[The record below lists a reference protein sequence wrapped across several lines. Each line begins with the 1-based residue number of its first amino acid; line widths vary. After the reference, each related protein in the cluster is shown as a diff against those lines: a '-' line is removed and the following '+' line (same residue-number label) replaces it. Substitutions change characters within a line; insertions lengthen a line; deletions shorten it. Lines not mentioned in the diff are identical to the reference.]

1 MFPPPSPNQF
11 IAFSASNNLHSITES
26 ILLREQIHQI
36 IYILVDSV
44 ERTNPYDLKT
54 SNGFPRRSSYRL
66 LLLLVLRF
74 PLASKFSGMW
84 RGLLICR
91 QVVVLHQLPFR
102 LLTISHL
109 HLLIVTMTTTQDNA
123 VAASKCRECDRHLDS
138 RSPLPYASSRS
149 TTAIQISIDTEKLL
163 PVVLDDGFL
172 EFLMNFGFCA
182 IFASHFGLTIYI
194 AVMYQEEE
202 LYDAVTSSGEIGTD
216 NIMLADNGVFGSVC
230 SLRF

>member
-1 MFPPPSPNQF
+1 MF
-11 IAFSASNNLHSITES
+11 
-26 ILLREQIHQI
+26 
-36 IYILVDSV
+36 LVDSV

-172 EFLMNFGFCA
+172 EFLMNFGISFDE
-182 IFASHFGLTIYI
+182 SGTKRKNYMMQLRLLGKLEPTILCYNRRDRS
-194 AVMYQEEE
+194 
-202 LYDAVTSSGEIGTD
+202 DARRRKRNSSLLRR
-216 NIMLADNGVFGSVC
+216 LADNGVFGSVC